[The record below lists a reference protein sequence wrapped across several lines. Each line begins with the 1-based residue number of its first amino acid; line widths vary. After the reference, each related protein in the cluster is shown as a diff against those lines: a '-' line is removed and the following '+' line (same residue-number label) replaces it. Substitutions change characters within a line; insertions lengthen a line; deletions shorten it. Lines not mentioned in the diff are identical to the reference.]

1 MLVQA
6 ERAPA
11 ANNGSPDVAIAA
23 AIAAGDH
30 DAFRLFMQRHNRLL
44 YRTARSIVKDDYDAE
59 DAVQSAYLLA
69 YRNISSFQG
78 GSTLSTWLVR
88 IVINEALGCLR
99 KRSRSPQPLGLSGR
113 ELDDAMDAAGEAGG
127 ATRPERPEEALMRAE
142 VRRLVEAKIDEL
154 PLAYRTVFMLRG
166 LEELSVSE
174 TAAALGI
181 PEATVRSR
189 FFRARGM
196 LRRSLSAGAHGELHA
211 AFAFAGERCARI
223 VAGVLFA
230 LTTRDPRR

>member
-44 YRTARSIVKDDYDAE
+44 YRTARSIVKDDCDAE

-69 YRNISSFQG
+69 YRNISGFQG
-78 GSTLSTWLVR
+78 GSTLSTWVVR

-99 KRSRSPQPLGLSGR
+99 KRSRSPQPLGLDGR
-113 ELDDAMDAAGEAGG
+113 ELDDVMDAAGDAEM
-127 ATRPERPEEALMRAE
+127 TRPERPDEALIRAD

-154 PLAYRTVFMLRG
+154 PLVYRTVFMLRG
-166 LEELSVSE
+166 MEELSVSE

-189 FFRARGM
+189 FFRARAL
-196 LRRSLSAGAHGELHA
+196 LRKSLSLAARAELQAG
-211 AFAFAGERCARI
+211 FAFAGERCARI
-223 VAGVLFA
+223 VKGVLSA
-230 LTTRDPRR
+230 LATGAAGR